1 MYMFMMRNRFRI
13 MVIRYRF
20 RRLVWKLRL
29 KFAIAVFKLKRWR
42 AFRRV
47 TPIVY
52 KTRGKRPGSIIVMHC
67 KHRKYDFTVYRV
79 TNWFGTLRKVYP

>member
-1 MYMFMMRNRFRI
+1 MYMFMMRQRYRM
-13 MVIRYRF
+13 MVVRYRF

-29 KFAIAVFKLKRWR
+29 KFAITVFKLKRWR
-42 AFRRV
+42 AFRRGI
-47 TPIVY
+47 PIVY
-52 KTRGKRPGSIIVMHC
+52 ETRGKRPGSIVVMHC